1 MQVRWV
7 NYHLS
12 KTTCEKRLSNFATDL
27 RDCIIYTHL
36 MARICPDHCNLE
48 PLNEPDAKKRAVMTL
63 QSAERMGC
71 AKFVR
76 ARDIVSGN
84 KDLNLAFTAVLSL
97 SQNDSL
103 SMRQHTSAY
112 VSIRQHMS
120 AYVSIRQHT
129 SAYVNVSIR
138 EHT

>member
-12 KTTCEKRLSNFATDL
+12 KTTCEKRLNNFATDL

-84 KDLNLAFTAVLSL
+84 KDLNLAFTAVLYLKTTLSLHSL
-97 SQNDSL
+97 SLYTHLLPATEPLQSL
-103 SMRQHTSAY
+103 NR
-112 VSIRQHMS
+112 VLI
-120 AYVSIRQHT
+120 
-129 SAYVNVSIR
+129 
-138 EHT
+138 EP